1 MRSSI
6 FEGNG
11 DWVFD
16 LKDQMF
22 TDDLKKN
29 YHLRSKPSEEESQTK
44 QEVLRLKGYE
54 YERKCVYNEET
65 MRTNT
70 ILICR
75 YNDCGKICNK
85 TWDLLDHMR
94 KHTGEKPYKCLIC
107 NKSFSQRG
115 NVIKHK
121 KMHQKEKER
130 EQTKVN

>member
-1 MRSSI
+1 MRNNL
-6 FEGNG
+6 FEENG
-11 DWVFD
+11 DWVSD
-16 LKDQMF
+16 LQDQML
-22 TDDLKKN
+22 TNDLKKN

-70 ILICR
+70 VLIWM
-75 YNDCGKICNK
+75 YDGCGKICNK

-94 KHTGEKPYKCLIC
+94 KHTGEKPYKWLVC

-130 EQTKVN
+130 EQTKVI